1 MMHNPHSRNNVV
13 ITKKEYEYL
22 LQSDFKLQCLEEG
35 GVDNW
40 QWYFESLEPFRR
52 KYYPEDY
59 DDAPE
64 E

>member
-1 MMHNPHSRNNVV
+1 MRNPHSPNNVV
-13 ITKKEYEYL
+13 ITKKEHEAL
-22 LQSDFKLQCLEEG
+22 LKSEFKLQCLEEG

-40 QWYFESLEPFRR
+40 TWYSESLQPFFR

-59 DDAPE
+59 DDASE